1 MPDPVD
7 RVFERV
13 HGTGDGLAR
22 LVAEAEATWRAR
34 PATSRPGGAEPAVKW
49 PAEQTEPAISRPGG
63 ADSAGGAALD
73 GERADDTGPAGE
85 YPGGRVSGWRPFE
98 DAFPTFYQ
106 FTNRPRG

>member
-7 RVFERV
+7 QVLHRV
-13 HGTGDGLAR
+13 HSTADGLAR

-34 PATSRPGGAEPAVKW
+34 ATASGEDLTGEP
-49 PAEQTEPAISRPGG
+49 
-63 ADSAGGAALD
+63 D
-73 GERADDTGPAGE
+73 GEPRTGT
-85 YPGGRVSGWRPFE
+85 VSGWRPFE